1 MKASLKP
8 PQSQGSCVGSATDLL
23 SVPSLDR
30 WDPTVNP
37 NKLNL
42 PKNSNALAG
51 PEDLVLVGLIRVI
64 AVSPRRVILL
74 ELGIY
79 LPLSAGLYMQII
91 GWAY

>member
-1 MKASLKP
+1 MA
-8 PQSQGSCVGSATDLL
+8 
-23 SVPSLDR
+23 SLDR
-30 WDPTVNP
+30 WDPIVNP

-51 PEDLVLVGLIRVI
+51 AGDLVFLGVIRAI

-91 GWAY
+91 G